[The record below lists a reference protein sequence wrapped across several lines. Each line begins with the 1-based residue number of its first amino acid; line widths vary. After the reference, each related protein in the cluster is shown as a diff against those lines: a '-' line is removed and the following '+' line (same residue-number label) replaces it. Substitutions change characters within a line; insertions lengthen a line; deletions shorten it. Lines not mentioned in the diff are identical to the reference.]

1 MYKFLVADDHP
12 LFRDALI
19 AVIHGRFEE
28 CNILQS
34 EDIER
39 TLEVASDNP
48 DLDLILLDLNMPG
61 MAGLKGLL
69 ELRNQHPTIPVA
81 IISAETNKQIILQT
95 IAYGAVG
102 FIAKSAPREKMRD
115 AFEQIL
121 DGHVYLPADIIR
133 AEGEGE
139 TSLRRRDEPQF
150 SPEMLHTLTRRQ
162 LLVLKSMAQGAAN
175 KQIAY
180 DLNISETTVKSH
192 VSAILKKLGVHNRIQ
207 AVVGVTNIDFDR
219 YLKR

>member
-1 MYKFLVADDHP
+1 MHKFLVADDHP
-12 LFRDALI
+12 LFRDALV
-19 AVIHGRFEE
+19 AVIRARFENCE
-28 CNILQS
+28 IIQS

-39 TLEVASDNP
+39 TLEAVRDHQ
-48 DLDLILLDLNMPG
+48 DLDLVLLDLNMPG

-69 ELRNQHPTIPVA
+69 ELRNQYPTIPVA

-102 FIAKSAPREKMRD
+102 FIAKSAPKEKMRE

-133 AEGEGE
+133 AESEKD
-139 TSLRRRDEPQF
+139 SIHRREEPQF

>member
-19 AVIHGRFEE
+19 AVIRGRFEE
-28 CNILQS
+28 CDILQS

-39 TLEVASDNP
+39 TLDVAEKNP

-102 FIAKSAPREKMRD
+102 FIAKSAPREKMRE

-133 AEGEGE
+133 AEGESE
-139 TSLRRRDEPQF
+139 NSHRRKEDPQF

>member
-19 AVIHGRFEE
+19 SVIRGRYEE
-28 CNILQS
+28 CEILQS

-39 TLEVASDNP
+39 TLVLADEHP
-48 DLDLILLDLNMPG
+48 ELDLILLDLNMPG

-69 ELRNQHPTIPVA
+69 ELRNQHPTIPIA

-102 FIAKSAPREKMRD
+102 FIAKSAPREKMRE

-133 AEGEGE
+133 AESDKDGGQ
-139 TSLRRRDEPQF
+139 RRKDDPNF

-162 LLVLKSMAQGAAN
+162 LLVLKSMAQGSAN

-180 DLNISETTVKSH
+180 ELNISETTVKSH

>member
-19 AVIHGRFEE
+19 SVIRGRYEE
-28 CNILQS
+28 CEILQS

-39 TLEVASDNP
+39 TLVLADEHSE
-48 DLDLILLDLNMPG
+48 LDLILLDLNMPG

-69 ELRNQHPTIPVA
+69 ELRNQHPTIPIA

-102 FIAKSAPREKMRD
+102 FIAKSASREKMRE

-133 AEGEGE
+133 AESDKDG
-139 TSLRRRDEPQF
+139 SPRRKDDPQF

-162 LLVLKSMAQGAAN
+162 LLVLKSMAQGSAN

-180 DLNISETTVKSH
+180 ELSISETTVKSH